1 MWYIQLLAER
11 LHFASPDDFA
21 SIQLLEKQAD
31 IIYNSIPEKYGAR
44 HCEDY
49 KILNIALENHI
60 MHHINNIPTHKID
73 LYIYN
78 YGIDNAIV
86 LLNNYNNNTKKY
98 INTTAKSMLFAIYY
112 SMFVIVYV
120 TDTSSNTIDYAS
132 AASAASAASTA
143 SAAIVIIQRFWRK
156 ILAYRKK
163 LKTETI
169 HKDFDFLI
177 DKINKEITGE
187 PAKRVL
193 NYLVNKFRRRLG
205 RRLSL

>member
-1 MWYIQLLAER
+1 
-11 LHFASPDDFA
+11 
-21 SIQLLEKQAD
+21 
-31 IIYNSIPEKYGAR
+31 
-44 HCEDY
+44 
-49 KILNIALENHI
+49 
-60 MHHINNIPTHKID
+60 
-73 LYIYN
+73 
-78 YGIDNAIV
+78 
-86 LLNNYNNNTKKY
+86 
-98 INTTAKSMLFAIYY
+98 MLFAIYY

-132 AASAASAASTA
+132 TASAAST
-143 SAAIVIIQRFWRK
+143 AIVIIQRFWRT

-205 RRLSL
+205 RMLSL

>member
-31 IIYNSIPEKYGAR
+31 IIYNSIPERYGAR
-44 HCEDY
+44 HCGDY
-49 KILNIALENHI
+49 KRLNIALENHI
-60 MHHINNIPTHKID
+60 MHHINNIQTHKID

-132 AASAASAASTA
+132 TS
-143 SAAIVIIQRFWRK
+143 IVIIQRFWRT
-156 ILAYRKK
+156 ILSYRKK

-193 NYLVNKFRRRLG
+193 NYLVNKFRRRL
-205 RRLSL
+205 SL